1 MTADTVAVET
11 PAAFA
16 TSLMV
21 AISLQRIDL
30 AIIDVLP
37 MLVSAQSLSLFSA

>member
-1 MTADTVAVET
+1 MASNTRAFSAGLTKAESLSTAETVAGET

-21 AISLQRIDL
+21 AIS
-30 AIIDVLP
+30 
-37 MLVSAQSLSLFSA
+37 